1 MRNLQFLLQSC
12 DTLDTEAGYQE
23 EPLRKR
29 RPSSSKK
36 FFQRKESRHK
46 DKENGFSERKKDSDD
61 EVVIGRFEENNG
73 GERIRISGSRS
84 GFEEKNNGGE
94 GIRISGS
101 GFDDNGVVEGQSVS
115 GVVPNG
121 IYCTSVACYQDCPE
135 TSLGG
140 ESCDALLSVEREVIM
155 DIKEVEEVEGEA
167 VKEVKSCEEYNLQI
181 VSQV

>member
-1 MRNLQFLLQSC
+1 M
-12 DTLDTEAGYQE
+12 
-23 EPLRKR
+23 
-29 RPSSSKK
+29 
-36 FFQRKESRHK
+36 
-46 DKENGFSERKKDSDD
+46 
-61 EVVIGRFEENNG
+61 VIGRFEENNG
-73 GERIRISGSRS
+73 GGRIRISGS

-94 GIRISGS
+94 GIGISGS
-101 GFDDNGVVEGQSVS
+101 GFEENGVVEGQSVS

-155 DIKEVEEVEGEA
+155 DIKEVEEVEVEGEV